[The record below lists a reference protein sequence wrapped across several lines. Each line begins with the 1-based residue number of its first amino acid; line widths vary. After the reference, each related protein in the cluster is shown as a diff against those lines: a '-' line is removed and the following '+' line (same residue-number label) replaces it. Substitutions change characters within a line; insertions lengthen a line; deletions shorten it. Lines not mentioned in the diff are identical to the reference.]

1 MSYGA
6 TELRKQNE
14 SWGRGRSI
22 ISDWEISSNEE
33 ISYFAKLTLIST
45 NRSLE
50 NEEKMSVLFRDTWKQ
65 PKLMRG
71 FVILLLQ
78 TFSLCMKTQIPGVFT
93 SQDPEWKRYFRALS
107 GFSPHRRKPCF
118 ENHSKGDRWWWWACL
133 EKKVQGRQGT
143 SSQYQN
149 SYLDLAVW
157 YRICQLNQNI
167 INK

>member
-50 NEEKMSVLFRDTWKQ
+50 NEERRLTSDHRRRRYQCF
-65 PKLMRG
+65 
-71 FVILLLQ
+71 
-78 TFSLCMKTQIPGVFT
+78 FSGHLKTTQIDAGFCRLAFTDVFPLYENADSGCFHLPGSWMEEIFPSIVRVFT
-93 SQDPEWKRYFRALS
+93 SQTKTLFWKSLEGRSVMGLF
-107 GFSPHRRKPCF
+107 RKPAEGAGSCF
-118 ENHSKGDRWWWWACL
+118 GFLKMLTWNETQWL
-133 EKKVQGRQGT
+133 
-143 SSQYQN
+143 
-149 SYLDLAVW
+149 
-157 YRICQLNQNI
+157 
-167 INK
+167 